1 MSLAGPA
8 GDVSQLLRAWSDGD
22 QTALDH
28 LAPIVYDELHRIA
41 RAHMGRERAQHTLQA
56 TALVH
61 EAYTRLMDCSRMEW
75 RDRVHFF
82 SVASRMMRRV
92 LIDYARRYGSK
103 RGAGLKRVPLEEAA
117 LFGEALSAD
126 FLALDA
132 ALDELARLDE
142 RKCRVVELRFFGGL
156 TVEETAE
163 ALSLSSI
170 TVIREWNFAKAWLYR
185 ALSGEAA
192 G

>member
-1 MSLAGPA
+1 MTPPESA

-22 QTALDH
+22 QSALGE
-28 LAPIVYDELHRIA
+28 LASIVYDELHRIA
-41 RAHMGRERAQHTLQA
+41 RTHMARERAQHTLQA
-56 TALVH
+56 TALVN
-61 EAYTRLMDCSRMEW
+61 EAYAKLMDCTRMQW
-75 RDRVHFF
+75 RDRVHFY

-92 LIDYARRYGSK
+92 LIDYARRHGAK
-103 RGAGLKRVPLEEAA
+103 RGAGFKRIPLEETAA
-117 LFGEALSAD
+117 FGEDLSDD

-132 ALDELARLDE
+132 ALEELAKVDE

-163 ALSLSSI
+163 ALGISSI

-185 ALSGEAA
+185 ALRGDKSA
-192 G
+192 

>member
-1 MSLAGPA
+1 MA
-8 GDVSQLLRAWSDGD
+8 
-22 QTALDH
+22 
-28 LAPIVYDELHRIA
+28 
-41 RAHMGRERAQHTLQA
+41 RERAAHTLQA
-56 TALVH
+56 TALVN
-61 EAYTRLMDCSRMEW
+61 EAYSRLMDCTRMEW

-92 LIDYARRYGSK
+92 LIDYARRYGAK
-103 RGAGLKRVPLEEAA
+103 RGAGLKRVPLEETAV
-117 LFGEALSAD
+117 FGEDLSAD

-132 ALDELARLDE
+132 ALDELSKVDE

-163 ALSLSSI
+163 ALKLSPI

-185 ALSGEAA
+185 ALSGDADS
-192 G
+192 

>member
-1 MSLAGPA
+1 MRPPDSPV
-8 GDVSQLLRAWSDGD
+8 DVSGLLRAWSDGD
-22 QTALDH
+22 ESALGE
-28 LAPIVYDELHRIA
+28 LAPVVYDELHRIA
-41 RAHMGRERAQHTLQA
+41 RTHMARERAPHTLQA
-56 TALVH
+56 TALVN
-61 EAYTRLMDCSRMEW
+61 EAYSRLMDCTRMQW

-92 LIDYARRYGSK
+92 LIDYARRHGAK
-103 RGAGLKRVPLEEAA
+103 RGAGLKRVPLEETAV
-117 LFGEALSAD
+117 FGEELSAD

-132 ALDELARLDE
+132 ALEELARMDE

-163 ALSLSSI
+163 ALGVSTI

-185 ALSGEAA
+185 ALSDERSA
-192 G
+192 

>member
-1 MSLAGPA
+1 MIPSEKP
-8 GDVSQLLRAWSDGD
+8 GDVSQLLRAWSSGEPG
-22 QTALDH
+22 ALDR

-41 RAHMGRERAQHTLQA
+41 RSHMARERSGHTLQA

-61 EAYTRLMDCSRMEW
+61 EAFERLMDCTRMEW

-92 LIDYARRYGSK
+92 LIDYARRFGSK
-103 RGAGLKRVPLEEAA
+103 RGAGLKRVPLDETAV
-117 LFGEALSAD
+117 FGEDFPAD

-132 ALDELARLDE
+132 ALDELAAVDE
-142 RKCRVVELRFFGGL
+142 RKCRVVELRFFGGM
-156 TVEETAE
+156 TVEETAA
-163 ALSLSSI
+163 ALELSSI

-185 ALSGEAA
+185 AMSGGEPA
-192 G
+192 